1 MNPDMIDDTIK
12 AEIARLSTRADLLDV
27 EAAELEQIDL
37 AALEA
42 ETDAA
47 TQLAIASRLEVDCR
61 AAQTLQDRA
70 FKAGSAPRLRESAAA
85 CRAEADALA
94 GAV

>member
-1 MNPDMIDDTIK
+1 MIDDITK
-12 AEIARLSTRADLLDV
+12 AEIDRLNARADMLDA
-27 EAAELEQIDL
+27 EATELETIDL

-47 TQLAIASRLEVDCR
+47 TQKAIASRLEVDYR

-70 FKAGSAPRLRESAAA
+70 LKAGPAPKMREAAVA
-85 CRAEADALA
+85 CRAEANALA